1 MCALHVVDLMPPS
14 DLQTSLE
21 GFAAPHPTDRV
32 FFAVVPPAPVAQ
44 TIATRGQELRAALG
58 LRGPLRPTTHLH
70 VTLHH
75 LGDFAGLPPAVVQGA
90 RAAAAGVAMT
100 VMQARFDRAGSFSG
114 RTGKHPFVLLGE
126 PDSPLMQLHAQLG
139 SRLAA
144 MGLARHERAFVPHVT
159 LLYDA
164 RIVAPQPIDPI
175 AWPVHDFVLIHSLLG
190 RTQYRELGRWP
201 LMAA

>member
-1 MCALHVVDLMPPS
+1 MPPH

-32 FFAVVPPAPVAQ
+32 FFAVVPPASMAH
-44 TIATRGQELRAALG
+44 TIATRGQELRGRLG

-75 LGDFAGLPPAVVQGA
+75 LGDFAGLPQSVVQSA
-90 RAAAAGVAMT
+90 CAAAAGVTMT
-100 VMQARFDRAGSFSG
+100 AMQACFDRAGSFSG
-114 RTGKHPFVLLGE
+114 RPGKHPFVLLGE
-126 PDSPLMQLHAQLG
+126 VDSALAQLHAQLG
-139 SRLAA
+139 SRLAEV
-144 MGLARHERAFVPHVT
+144 GLARRERAFVPHVT

-164 RIVAPQPIDPI
+164 RTIAAQCIEPI
-175 AWPVHDFVLIHSLLG
+175 AWPVRDFVLIHSLLG

-201 LMAA
+201 LFGV